1 MPSRCNTNW
10 QSARRTLR
18 DSTRFMS
25 RFREA
30 HEIWLAE
37 YQISGYVIGALSE
50 FFGFGN
56 AAIVCFILYGFVSIC
71 GFLATN

>member
-1 MPSRCNTNW
+1 LPW
-10 QSARRTLR
+10 LIVDAVAQQHKLAIRTT
-18 DSTRFMS
+18 DA
-25 RFREA
+25 A

-37 YQISGYVIGALSE
+37 YQISGYVIGARSAN

-56 AAIVCFILYGFVSIC
+56 AAIVCFILRGFVSIC